1 MDKPSSITQLLHRA
15 SSPAKG
21 VLQRGQ
27 FLHRLN
33 RLVGS
38 LLDDDSKL
46 HCQVGNVRDGV
57 LILYVD
63 STAWASR
70 LRYQGTALLKQLQ
83 LRRGLA
89 SLQQVEIKVLPIQE
103 KIEKNRPA
111 VLTHEASSYLSA
123 CADSIED
130 NGLRTALQRLAA
142 HHSKDD

>member
-1 MDKPSSITQLLHRA
+1 MDKPSPITKLLQRA
-15 SSPAKG
+15 DFPAEG

-57 LILYVD
+57 LILYVN

-70 LRYQGTALLKQLQ
+70 LRYQCPALLKQLQ
-83 LRRGLA
+83 QRRGLA
-89 SLQQVEIKVLPIQE
+89 SLQQIEIKVLPKQE
-103 KIEKNRPA
+103 KIEKSRPA
-111 VLTHEASSYLSA
+111 ELSREASSCLSA

-142 HHSKDD
+142 HHKKSD